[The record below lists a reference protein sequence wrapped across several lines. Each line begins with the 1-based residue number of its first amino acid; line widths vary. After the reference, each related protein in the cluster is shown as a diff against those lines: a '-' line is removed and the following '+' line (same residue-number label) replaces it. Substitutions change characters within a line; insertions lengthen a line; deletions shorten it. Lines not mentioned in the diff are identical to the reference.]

1 MRTGTLQQ
9 DMAFDQPTAALFF
22 NHSPGKLIV
31 ACCEGIFIV
40 DVSTQSV
47 QPLKRVPTVEYN
59 HPENLVLSDD
69 DAVLVVVGE
78 FTVAS
83 SKLCGYDTASRRRL
97 WMNDIAGEVLA
108 VCMLGQHVLANIW
121 KSNLTLVLDSFTG
134 DQIAVLQT
142 TERNILGL
150 GVIEGLCFI
159 LFLNPQ
165 ISSDLHTSVYLAM
178 LQHLLYKQ
186 SKSLHLPLEMWDWI
200 AKYRV

>member
-1 MRTGTLQQ
+1 MLTGTLRQ
-9 DMAFDQPTAALFF
+9 DMAFERPAAALFF

-31 ACCEGIFIV
+31 ACHAGIFIV

-47 QPLKRVPTVEYN
+47 QPLKRVPTVEYDR
-59 HPENLVLSDD
+59 PETLVLSDD

-78 FTVAS
+78 FTTVATC
-83 SKLCGYDTASRRRL
+83 KLRGYDTTSYRRL
-97 WMNDIAGEVLA
+97 WINEMAGEVLA

-121 KSNLTLVLDSFTG
+121 KSNLTLVLDNFTG

-159 LFLNPQ
+159 LSYFSHPLRPP
-165 ISSDLHTSVYLAM
+165 
-178 LQHLLYKQ
+178 HLRVPR
-186 SKSLHLPLEMWDWI
+186 HATAPPL
-200 AKYRV
+200 